1 MINVHRLING
11 VFMGSVLIALGLYPR
26 LLQTLAEAVVAFS
39 NQFPNG
45 FPLASL
51 SIMLFKQRRWFAT
64 IGAALI
70 VLSFAAYLTHP

>member
-1 MINVHRLING
+1 MINVHQLING

-26 LLQTLAEAVVAFS
+26 LLQTLAEAVAAFS

-45 FPLASL
+45 FPFASL
-51 SIMLFKQRRWFAT
+51 SIMFFKQRRWFAT

-70 VLSFAAYLTHP
+70 FLSFAAYLTHP